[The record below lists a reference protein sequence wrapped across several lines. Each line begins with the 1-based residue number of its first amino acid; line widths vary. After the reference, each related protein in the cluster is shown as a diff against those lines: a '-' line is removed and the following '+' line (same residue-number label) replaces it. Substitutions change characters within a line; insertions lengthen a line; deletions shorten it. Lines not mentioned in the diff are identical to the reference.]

1 MDIMLCITNLH
12 KDKHLGNY
20 ISDSIHDR
28 HILNNICDLY
38 QRSNLLISQFRS
50 CDSETLDRLHK
61 TYCMH
66 MYGCE
71 LWNLSC
77 SYINGYK
84 VAWRKIKRRI
94 WNISPRT
101 HNNLVSNVTD
111 NIDTLIETRMVRFI
125 FNSINHSNNT
135 CKNILRVKLLSVNS
149 TFAANYQYLSY
160 KYGLTEA
167 DWFTPLG
174 HLLGKVKKKILL
186 LHPHPVLCGILK
198 ELCGIRDNTSSCDIA
213 NNNDIVALINDI
225 CTSN

>member
-1 MDIMLCITNLH
+1 MNGQPVSVVH

-77 SYINGYK
+77 SYINGY
-84 VAWRKIKRRI
+84 
-94 WNISPRT
+94 
-101 HNNLVSNVTD
+101 NLVSNVTD

-160 KYGLTEA
+160 KYGLIEA

-174 HLLGKVKKKILL
+174 HLLGKVKKKMLL

>member
-1 MDIMLCITNLH
+1 
-12 KDKHLGNY
+12 
-20 ISDSIHDR
+20 
-28 HILNNICDLY
+28 
-38 QRSNLLISQFRS
+38 
-50 CDSETLDRLHK
+50 
-61 TYCMH
+61 MH

-77 SYINGYK
+77 NYINGYK
-84 VAWRKIKRRI
+84 VALGKFKRRI

-135 CKNILRVKLLSVNS
+135 YKNTLRVNS

-160 KYGLTEA
+160 KYGPIEA

-174 HLLGKVKKKILL
+174 HLLGKVKKMLL

-198 ELCGIRDNTSSCDIA
+198 ELCGIRHNTSSCDIA

-225 CTSN
+225 CVGRVGVCSIRMSGRAFPVMYASFIGLS

>member
-1 MDIMLCITNLH
+1 MFNPPPPSKIQGGLRPPNPPPLFGAPGHTYSFIKCSPF
-12 KDKHLGNY
+12 K
-20 ISDSIHDR
+20 
-28 HILNNICDLY
+28 
-38 QRSNLLISQFRS
+38 QFCCS
-50 CDSETLDRLHK
+50 F
-61 TYCMH
+61 
-66 MYGCE
+66 YGSP
-71 LWNLSC
+71 LWNL
-77 SYINGYK
+77 NGPG
-84 VAWRKIKRRI
+84 VQ
-94 WNISPRT
+94 S
-101 HNNLVSNVTD
+101 LLLLLLLLLFV
-111 NIDTLIETRMVRFI
+111 

-160 KYGLTEA
+160 KYGLIEA

-174 HLLGKVKKKILL
+174 HLLGKVKKKMLL

>member
-1 MDIMLCITNLH
+1 
-12 KDKHLGNY
+12 
-20 ISDSIHDR
+20 
-28 HILNNICDLY
+28 
-38 QRSNLLISQFRS
+38 
-50 CDSETLDRLHK
+50 
-61 TYCMH
+61 MH

-71 LWNLSC
+71 LWNLC
-77 SYINGYK
+77 CNYINGYK

-111 NIDTLIETRMVRFI
+111 NIDTLIETQMVRFI

-160 KYGLTEA
+160 KYGLIEA

-174 HLLGKVKKKILL
+174 HLLGKVKK
-186 LHPHPVLCGILK
+186 
-198 ELCGIRDNTSSCDIA
+198 NTIIASTSSIIWYPQGALWKMWQHSSCDIA
-213 NNNDIVALINDI
+213 NNNDKLH
-225 CTSN
+225 